1 MDNDGDLITL
11 PSTVDVSLSKQAC
24 YLLHSLTLQ
33 DQSVDFLI
41 SVQHDCIMVGCP
53 ADARKAE
60 MQEREITSRKAA
72 AVRHLDDDH
81 FILNTHSMH
90 NSNRLRQLL
99 PSALLTPKLL
109 YPDREAKHREW
120 GEKATLAYKEKQV
133 GGGGSRR
140 R

>member
-53 ADARKAE
+53 TDARKAE

-72 AVRHLDDDH
+72 AVKHLDDDH
-81 FILNTHSMH
+81 LSSTPIPCTILTDSG
-90 NSNRLRQLL
+90 NSCPQPYLL
-99 PSALLTPKLL
+99 
-109 YPDREAKHREW
+109 
-120 GEKATLAYKEKQV
+120 
-133 GGGGSRR
+133 
-140 R
+140 